1 MFFSLYMLY
10 DNEYITLIE
19 ESRIHIVSE
28 RLFLCSVSDS
38 TSFCDLH
45 IVALC
50 ILRTERK
57 KKKRRKTA
65 SRMQLQY
72 ALQSCRIRYYR
83 NVSRPVKHDY

>member
-19 ESRIHIVSE
+19 ESRSHIVSE

-57 KKKRRKTA
+57 KKKKKNSKPYAIAICTAILQNKILSQRFKTG
-65 SRMQLQY
+65 
-72 ALQSCRIRYYR
+72 
-83 NVSRPVKHDY
+83 KT